1 MSTKVKLTKK
11 IADGFHKTRT
21 LIQEQFTTGLHS
33 VRDWQKQGYGQIREL
48 VAKKSPNVL
57 QQYDSSPGWMKT
69 GLFFLP
75 WVLVVLLTL
84 YYFDA
89 FDSRPRPA
97 YIQDPS
103 VVYVND
109 DLSKMVK
116 NGQVRL
122 APFIEELRVSGRIDF
137 NGFGQLVAYPTH
149 NLQLRQE
156 EALSEY
162 QML

>member
-89 FDSRPRPA
+89 FDS
-97 YIQDPS
+97 
-103 VVYVND
+103 
-109 DLSKMVK
+109 KKK
-116 NGQVRL
+116 NLG
-122 APFIEELRVSGRIDF
+122 
-137 NGFGQLVAYPTH
+137 
-149 NLQLRQE
+149 
-156 EALSEY
+156 
-162 QML
+162 